1 MASSELRKIGRYNV
15 ERLLGAGGMGAVYL
29 AEDPA
34 LKRRLAIKIVQAA
47 TGQQEVLSRFQ
58 REAEVS
64 AHLNHPN
71 VITIYDVGED
81 PAVGPFIAMEFVDGA
96 SLADL
101 TQDRRL
107 ATAEE
112 RLRVLIPAMHAVEAA
127 HAAGIVHRDIKPG
140 NLMVGRDGRVKL
152 MDFGV
157 ARSGDSGLTVTGSVM
172 GTPSYLA
179 PEQLTGAEPSETTDR
194 YAFAV
199 MTFEVFTGTKP
210 YVGATTATLLYNIA
224 HSPPAFPDSMPAPER
239 AVFQR
244 ALAKEPAARFADLA
258 SFLAAMIVATVS
270 DHGTRDG
277 LLAVLRPASA
287 RDQAAASDGSGA
299 AIASSVAIA
308 DGMKPSTVV
317 LLGAGAIAGI
327 ISVGYGAW
335 IFGRSIPDPSARAV
349 VQAEP
354 TPAASPAALSLVAP
368 TPALVPE
375 TSQVALAATPAPV
388 PITEP
393 SVAPQAGAANPA
405 VAATPAQSTA
415 LASVASEEPVE
426 ARRPTGVELR
436 NAVRD
441 ALRGQGMSYVE
452 VRVEPD
458 GRIRLANLRDE
469 AEAARA
475 SAVAESVSDQPL
487 SIETSIRTAKRP
499 DRQPPRRPPTQHV
512 ESVDRSE
519 SAPPAEPAP
528 VWEIHRGSSEQT
540 E

>member
-1 MASSELRKIGRYNV
+1 MASSEPRKIGRYNV

-101 TQDRRL
+101 IRDRRL

-112 RLRVLIPAMHAVEAA
+112 RQRVLIPAMHAVEAA

-140 NLMVGRDGRVKL
+140 NLMVARDGRVKL

-179 PEQLTGAEPSETTDR
+179 PEQLTGAEPSEATDR

-199 MTFEVFTGTKP
+199 MAFEVSTGTKP

-224 HSPPAFPDSMPAPER
+224 HSPPAFPDSMPASER
-239 AVFQR
+239 AVFER

-258 SFLAAMIVATVS
+258 SFLRAMIVATVA
-270 DHGTRDG
+270 DQGTRDG

-287 RDQAAASDGSGA
+287 REEARPGDGSRA
-299 AIASSVAIA
+299 AVASSVAIA
-308 DGMKPSTVV
+308 DGMKPTTVV

-327 ISVGYGAW
+327 LAVGYGAW
-335 IFGRSIPDPSARAV
+335 ILGGSAPDSSTRTFV
-349 VQAEP
+349 RAEP
-354 TPAASPAALSLVAP
+354 TPAPSTAPSPALAP
-368 TPALVPE
+368 TPATVPE
-375 TSQVALAATPAPV
+375 TSQVALAPTPAAV
-388 PITEP
+388 PTAEP
-393 SVAPQAGAANPA
+393 SVVPEVGASNPA
-405 VAATPAQSTA
+405 AAAAPAESVA
-415 LASVASEEPVE
+415 LASVPREEPVE
-426 ARRPTGVELR
+426 PRRPTGAELR

-441 ALRGQGMSYVE
+441 ALRDQGMGYVE

-458 GRIRLANLRDE
+458 GRVRLANLRDE

-475 SAVAESVSDQPL
+475 SAVAESVSDEPL

-499 DRQPPRRPPTQHV
+499 ERQPPRRRLTEHV

-519 SAPPAEPAP
+519 PAPSAEPAP
-528 VWEIHRGSSEQT
+528 VWEIHRGGAEQT

>member
-1 MASSELRKIGRYNV
+1 MASSEPRKIGRYNV

-179 PEQLTGAEPSETTDR
+179 PEQLTGAEPSKTTDR

-239 AVFQR
+239 ALFQR

-270 DHGTRDG
+270 DHVTRDG
-277 LLAVLRPASA
+277 LLAVLRPATA
-287 RDQAAASDGSGA
+287 RDQAVPSDGPGA

-335 IFGRSIPDPSARAV
+335 IFGRSAPDPSARAV

-354 TPAASPAALSLVAP
+354 TPAASPAALSLLAP

-375 TSQVALAATPAPV
+375 ASQVALAATPAPV

-405 VAATPAQSTA
+405 VAVTPAQSTT
-415 LASVASEEPVE
+415 LASVASEELVE

-441 ALRGQGMSYVE
+441 ALRDQGMSYVE

-458 GRIRLANLRDE
+458 GRLRLANLRDE

-475 SAVAESVSDQPL
+475 SAVAESVSDEPL